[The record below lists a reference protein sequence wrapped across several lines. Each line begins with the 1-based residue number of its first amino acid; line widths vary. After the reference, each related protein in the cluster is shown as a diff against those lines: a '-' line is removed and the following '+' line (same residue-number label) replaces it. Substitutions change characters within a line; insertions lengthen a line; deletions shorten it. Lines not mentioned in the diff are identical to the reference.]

1 MTALK
6 RVCSAS
12 RSKHV
17 AFSLFATLLMRLVM
31 RQIWPYIR
39 GIISFA
45 RLSPALLLDEAR
57 HQAGKLQQIGHP
69 EHRAALAEDDLQ
81 SGCHDVG
88 PLLRHRANAI
98 LVDAQQESSP
108 VPVVPLADADE
119 LLAGERVER
128 VGHAHKARSCER
140 RACSSR

>member
-1 MTALK
+1 MTVLK
-6 RVCSAS
+6 RVCSVS

-17 AFSLFATLLMRLVM
+17 AFSILATLLRLVM

-45 RLSPALLLDEAR
+45 RMSSALLLDEAR
-57 HQAGKLQQIGHP
+57 HQAGKLQKIGHP
-69 EHRAALAEDDLQ
+69 EHRAALAEDDLW

-88 PLLRHRANAI
+88 PLLRHRANVI

-108 VPVVPLADADE
+108 VPVVPLADADK
-119 LLAGERVER
+119 LLAGKRVER
-128 VGHAHKARSCER
+128 VGHAHKARTRER
-140 RACSSR
+140 GASSLE